1 MATSQYGAFVCECV
15 LKLFDP
21 ESTEPIMNMLC
32 DVGRNNTTTTSNDN
46 NNLNNNNNNITAPTN
61 LCKVAMTQ
69 YGTQFLQKFVD
80 IADESQLS
88 MLDTILSDDLV
99 DIMMCSSYSGHF
111 LMKMLKS
118 RGNKILLSSC
128 RGVQMLARD
137 IANLSSNDR
146 SSHVS
151 AKHTFTFCLEWGIDS
166 LFFFFPFPWQVLQML
181 LEDSSIWYRLEA
193 STRTLMATAVA
204 LNLSMMIGHRLSLHV
219 VCKLYKIVLSEVT
232 DTLPPNDAFAIDAE
246 HKSTAPAAPAAP
258 VAPAVSVAEAVLL
271 KSLDSNFLEVMRAT
285 NGHRLGKL
293 CGCALYKESFDG
305 ATGPSHWTESLD
317 RVTLSH
323 WTALDCTGPHC

>member
-32 DVGRNNTTTTSNDN
+32 DVGRNNTTTTSNDD

-151 AKHTFTFCLEWGIDS
+151 AKHTFTFCLGCGALTVFSFSFLFHGRCYKCCWKILPFGIV
-166 LFFFFPFPWQVLQML
+166 WKQAHA
-181 LEDSSIWYRLEA
+181 R
-193 STRTLMATAVA
+193 
-204 LNLSMMIGHRLSLHV
+204 
-219 VCKLYKIVLSEVT
+219 
-232 DTLPPNDAFAIDAE
+232 
-246 HKSTAPAAPAAP
+246 
-258 VAPAVSVAEAVLL
+258 
-271 KSLDSNFLEVMRAT
+271 
-285 NGHRLGKL
+285 
-293 CGCALYKESFDG
+293 
-305 ATGPSHWTESLD
+305 
-317 RVTLSH
+317 
-323 WTALDCTGPHC
+323 

>member
-1 MATSQYGAFVCECV
+1 V

-166 LFFFFPFPWQVLQML
+166 LFLFLSFSMAGVTNVVGRFFHLVSFGSKHTHVNGDGSCIEFINDDWTPF
-181 LEDSSIWYRLEA
+181 
-193 STRTLMATAVA
+193 
-204 LNLSMMIGHRLSLHV
+204 
-219 VCKLYKIVLSEVT
+219 K
-232 DTLPPNDAFAIDAE
+232 FAC
-246 HKSTAPAAPAAP
+246 
-258 VAPAVSVAEAVLL
+258 SV
-271 KSLDSNFLEVMRAT
+271 
-285 NGHRLGKL
+285 
-293 CGCALYKESFDG
+293 
-305 ATGPSHWTESLD
+305 
-317 RVTLSH
+317 
-323 WTALDCTGPHC
+323 